1 MIRQTNFRQQIDTN
15 GKRKLTPEG
24 ESKFMLTIKDFKI
37 KSQLA
42 TDKEQYLEVQ
52 KNWYNLNV
60 V

>member
-24 ESKFMLTIKDFKI
+24 ESKFMLTIKDFKF

>member
-1 MIRQTNFRQQIDTN
+1 MIRQTNFRQQIDTD
-15 GKRKLTPEG
+15 GKRKRTPKC

-52 KNWYNLNV
+52 KNCYNLNV